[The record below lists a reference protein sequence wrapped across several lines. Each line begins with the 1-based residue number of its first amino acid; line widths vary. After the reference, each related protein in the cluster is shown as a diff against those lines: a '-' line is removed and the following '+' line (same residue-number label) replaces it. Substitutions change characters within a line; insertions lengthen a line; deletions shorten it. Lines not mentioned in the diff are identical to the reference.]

1 MIGGATMHASKT
13 PTTGQ
18 RGDAIF
24 YTVMKSPVGPLLL
37 LSDGAHLTGLYMSE
51 YRYGPSGGSGL
62 DVWGIQSDH
71 RDGEHWSERD
81 EAEPFPETRRQLAAY
96 FEGRLTEFDL
106 PLSMEG
112 SDFQRNVWNLL
123 TEIPYGTTTTYGE
136 LAKRLGNPN
145 GSRAVGSANG
155 HNPISIIVPCHRVIG
170 SNGKLTGYGGGL
182 PRKAA
187 LLDFEF
193 AVRLSGPHGF
203 PANWAGYQE

>member
-1 MIGGATMHASKT
+1 MQPGKST
-13 PTTGQ
+13 PAAARHDCTTH
-18 RGDAIF
+18 
-24 YTVMKSPVGPLLL
+24 YTVVKSPVGPILL
-37 LSDGAHLTGLYMSE
+37 LSDGAHLIGLYMSE
-51 YRYGPSGGSGL
+51 FKYGPSRGSGL
-62 DVWGIQSDH
+62 TGWGIQGGILHSESWIEDH
-71 RDGEHWSERD
+71 
-81 EAEPFPETRRQLAAY
+81 EAEPLPEAKRQLEAY
-96 FEGRLTEFDL
+96 FDGTLTDFEL

-112 SDFQRNVWNLL
+112 SDFQRRVWGLL

-136 LAKRLGNPN
+136 LARRLGNPG

-203 PANWAGYQE
+203 PVE

>member
-1 MIGGATMHASKT
+1 MQPGKATPAAIGHDCTAY
-13 PTTGQ
+13 
-18 RGDAIF
+18 
-24 YTVMKSPVGPLLL
+24 YTVTNSPVGPILL
-37 LSDGAHLTGLYMSE
+37 LSDGDHLTGLYMSE
-51 YRYGPSGGSGL
+51 YKYGPYVGKGLGG
-62 DVWGIQSDH
+62 WGIQGDFMHSKS
-71 RDGEHWSERD
+71 RLKQD
-81 EAEPFPETRRQLAAY
+81 EAEPFPDAKRQLDAY
-96 FEGRLTEFDL
+96 FEGRLTDFEL

-112 SDFQRNVWNLL
+112 SDFQRRVWGLL

-136 LAKRLGNPN
+136 LARRLGNPN

-203 PANWAGYQE
+203 PVE